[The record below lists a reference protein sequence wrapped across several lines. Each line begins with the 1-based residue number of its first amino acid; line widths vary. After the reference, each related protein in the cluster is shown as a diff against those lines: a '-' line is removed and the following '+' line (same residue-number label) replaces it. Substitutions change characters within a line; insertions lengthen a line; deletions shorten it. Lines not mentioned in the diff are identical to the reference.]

1 MVHMIAMFLKEGRR
15 VLNLG
20 PQSGLEAIIMGKIIG
35 EKGKMY
41 LFEPYSTSYAIVKK
55 NIYLN
60 DLEDTTTLYKVG
72 AGDSQSE
79 QKILVY
85 P

>member
-1 MVHMIAMFLKEGRR
+1 MVHMIAMFLHEGST

-20 PQSGLEAIIMGKIIG
+20 PQTGLEAIIMGKIIG
-35 EKGKMY
+35 ERGKMY
-41 LFEPYSTSYAIVKK
+41 IFEPYSTSFTIVKK

-60 DLEDTTTLYKVG
+60 DLEDITTLYKVG
-72 AGDSQSE
+72 AGDGQSE
-79 QKILVY
+79 QKILIY